1 MTKLSHSRIKLYTEC
16 PRKFFYHYVQN
27 YKAKEY
33 KAFFL
38 FGSAI
43 DYGLNTLLETK
54 DIEKAIKA
62 FDKSFRYNFINNVGT
77 YIPTAMNVV
86 YAEADF
92 DKDLLKEEDID
103 QYVNLRI
110 KLNVNL
116 LCINQDDIRNE
127 LNSILERK
135 ANKGFRN
142 LSNEDKQLYS
152 MANWLS
158 LRRKG
163 HIMIESYNK
172 KIVSKIKE
180 VIAIQAKTSLKNAKG
195 DALDGI
201 LDLIVKWEDGKTY
214 LMDNK
219 TSARE
224 YKQDAASVSQQL
236 IIYYKSA
243 KKDYNLDGIGF
254 FVMYKNILKNKV
266 KICSKCGKNGSGQ
279 RHKTCD
285 AVVNPY
291 TDKDLENMNKVGT
304 IIEMKETRC
313 NGIWIE
319 TIDPECDI
327 DVIFDIVSE
336 SAENLVMET
345 VTGANEGIKNEI
357 YKPNLNACGTGE
369 FRCQF
374 FNKCWKG
381 SEEDI
386 IKVENKK

>member
-1 MTKLSHSRIKLYTEC
+1 MSKISHSRIKTYTEC
-16 PRKFFYHYVQN
+16 SRKYYYHYVQN

-38 FGSAI
+38 YGSAI

-62 FDKSFRYNFINNVGT
+62 FDKSFRYNFINGEGT
-77 YIPTAMNVV
+77 YIPTATNVV

-92 DKDLLKEEDID
+92 DKDLLKEEDIT
-103 QYVNLRI
+103 QYYEFAE
-110 KLNVNL
+110 KLEYEVKEKTREGIAL
-116 LCINQDDIRNE
+116 DLKK
-127 LNSILERK
+127 ILEQK
-135 ANKGFRN
+135 SMFGFRN
-142 LSNEDKQLYS
+142 LSNKEKQLYS

-172 KIVSKIKE
+172 KIVPKIKE

-254 FVMYKNILKNKV
+254 FVMYKNILKNKT

-313 NGIWIE
+313 NGAWIE

-327 DVIFDIVSE
+327 DVIFDVVSE

-386 IKVENKK
+386 IKVEK